1 MAKAKNEIG
10 NKYGKLLVIEEA
22 GIDSS
27 KHKMWRCQCD
37 CGNIIEVRGAKL
49 RSGDKTDCGCV
60 KKHGFVD
67 ETNNRY
73 GRLTVLELVGAKG
86 RDRSMRWKC
95 QCDCGN
101 IVEVAGKDLRQ
112 GKTQSCGCLMNEV
125 RGQSLVVDETGKIYG
140 RLTVIEKVKEQTGK
154 ARWICQCEC
163 GNITIANGT
172 DLRTGRV
179 LSCGCIS
186 SWGEQQILSILQN
199 NNIAYKKEKTF
210 ADLISAKGG
219 HPRFDFAIYN
229 DNGLCCLIEYQG
241 IQHYKDC
248 GDFGLE
254 QRNNTDALKQE
265 YCKVRDIHLYEVRYD
280 EPIEQAITAILKK
293 EGLL

>member
-210 ADLISAKGG
+210 TDLISTKGG

-248 GDFGLE
+248 GNFGLE

-265 YCKVRDIHLYEVRYD
+265 YCKARGIHLYEVRYD
-280 EPIEQAITAILKK
+280 EPIEQAIRTILEK

>member
-60 KKHGFVD
+60 KKHGFID

-86 RDRSMRWKC
+86 NDRGMRWRC

-112 GKTQSCGCLMNEV
+112 GKTQSCGCLMNET
-125 RGQSLVVDETGKIYG
+125 RGQSSIIDETGNIYG
-140 RLTVIEKVKEQTGK
+140 RLTVIERVKQETSG
-154 ARWICQCEC
+154 AHWLCQCKC
-163 GNITIANGT
+163 GNIIIAKGT
-172 DLRTGRV
+172 DLRRGAV

-199 NNIAYKKEKTF
+199 NNIAYKKEKAF
-210 ADLISAKGG
+210 DDLISAKGG

-248 GDFGLE
+248 GDFGAE
-254 QRNNTDALKQE
+254 QRNNTDALKKE
-265 YCKVRDIHLYEVRYD
+265 YCKVRGIRLYEVRYD
-280 EPIEQAITAILKK
+280 EPIEQAIKIILKK

>member
-67 ETNNRY
+67 EIDNRY
-73 GRLTVLELVGAKG
+73 GRLKVLELVGAKG
-86 RDRSMRWKC
+86 NDRGMRWKC

-101 IVEVAGKDLRQ
+101 IIEVAGRDLRQ
-112 GKTQSCGCLMNEV
+112 GKTQSCGCLMNES
-125 RGQSLVVDETGKIYG
+125 RGQSVVVDETGKIYG
-140 RLTVIEKVKEQTGK
+140 RLTVIERVKERTGK

-163 GNITIANGT
+163 GNITIANGA
-172 DLRTGRV
+172 DLRNGKV

-210 ADLISAKGG
+210 TDLISTKGG

-248 GDFGLE
+248 GDFGSE

-265 YCKVRDIHLYEVRYD
+265 YCKARGIHLYEVRYD
-280 EPIEQAITAILKK
+280 ESTEQAIKTILEK

>member
-1 MAKAKNEIG
+1 
-10 NKYGKLLVIEEA
+10 
-22 GIDSS
+22 
-27 KHKMWRCQCD
+27 
-37 CGNIIEVRGAKL
+37 
-49 RSGDKTDCGCV
+49 
-60 KKHGFVD
+60 
-67 ETNNRY
+67 
-73 GRLTVLELVGAKG
+73 
-86 RDRSMRWKC
+86 
-95 QCDCGN
+95 
-101 IVEVAGKDLRQ
+101 
-112 GKTQSCGCLMNEV
+112 MNEV
-125 RGQSLVVDETGKIYG
+125 RGQSLIVDETGKIYG
-140 RLTVIEKVKEQTGK
+140 RLTVIERVKEQTGK

-163 GNITIANGT
+163 GNITIVNGA
-172 DLRTGRV
+172 DLRTGSV

-248 GDFGLE
+248 GDFGSE

-265 YCKVRDIHLYEVRYD
+265 YCKARGIHLYEVRYD
-280 EPIEQAITAILKK
+280 EPIEQAISTILKK
-293 EGLL
+293 EGLI

>member
-86 RDRSMRWKC
+86 SDRGMRWKC

-101 IVEVAGKDLRQ
+101 IIEVAGKDLRQ

-140 RLTVIEKVKEQTGK
+140 RLTVIERVKEQSGK

-163 GNITIANGT
+163 GNITIVNGT
-172 DLRTGRV
+172 DLRTGKV

-199 NNIAYKKEKTF
+199 NNIAYKKEKAFT
-210 ADLISAKGG
+210 DLISAKGG

-248 GDFGLE
+248 GDFGSE

-265 YCKVRDIHLYEVRYD
+265 YCKARGIHLYEVRYD
-280 EPIEQAITAILKK
+280 EPIEQAIKTILEK

>member
-27 KHKMWRCQCD
+27 KHRMWRCQCD
-37 CGNIIEVRGAKL
+37 CGNIIGVRGAKL

-67 ETNNRY
+67 ETDNRY
-73 GRLTVLELVGAKG
+73 GRLKVLELAGTKG
-86 RDRSMRWKC
+86 SDRGMRWKC

-101 IVEVAGKDLRQ
+101 IIEVAGRDLRQ
-112 GKTQSCGCLMNEV
+112 GKTQSCGCLMNEA

-140 RLTVIEKVKEQTGK
+140 RLTVIERVKEQTGK

-163 GNITIANGT
+163 GNIAIVNGA
-172 DLRTGRV
+172 DLRTGGV

-210 ADLISAKGG
+210 TDLISTKGG

-248 GDFGLE
+248 GDFGSE
-254 QRNNTDALKQE
+254 QRNNTD
-265 YCKVRDIHLYEVRYD
+265 V
-280 EPIEQAITAILKK
+280 LKK
-293 EGLL
+293 

>member
-27 KHKMWRCQCD
+27 KHKVWRCQCD

-60 KKHGFVD
+60 KKHGFID

-86 RDRSMRWKC
+86 SDRGMRWKC

-101 IVEVAGKDLRQ
+101 IVEVAGRDLRQ

-125 RGQSLVVDETGKIYG
+125 RGQSVVVDETGRRYG
-140 RLTVIEKVKEQTGK
+140 KLLVLRRSDERSGK
-154 ARWICQCEC
+154 AFWVCRCDC
-163 GNITIANGT
+163 GNEAVVEGSV
-172 DLRTGRV
+172 LRTGRCV
-179 LSCGCIS
+179 SCGCLH
-186 SWGEQQILSILQN
+186 SWGEQQILQYLQEK
-199 NNIAYKKEKTF
+199 NIPHKKEYCF
-210 ADLISAKGG
+210 VDLVSEKGG
-219 HPRFDFAIYN
+219 HPRFDFALF
-229 DNGLCCLIEYQG
+229 DEKGLSCLIEFQG
-241 IQHYKDC
+241 IQHYQDK
-248 GDFGLE
+248 GIFGQV
-254 QRNNTDALKQE
+254 QRENTD
-265 YCKVRDIHLYEVRYD
+265 
-280 EPIEQAITAILKK
+280 ILKK
-293 EGLL
+293 EYCTKHNIPLYEIRYDDDIKQALKLILMKEGME

>member
-60 KKHGFVD
+60 KKHGFID

-73 GRLTVLELVGAKG
+73 GRLTVLELVGTKG

-163 GNITIANGT
+163 GNITIANGA

-210 ADLISAKGG
+210 VDLISTKGG

-248 GDFGLE
+248 GDFGSE

-265 YCKVRDIHLYEVRYD
+265 YCKARGIHLYEVRYD
-280 EPIEQAITAILKK
+280 ESIEQAIKAILKK

>member
-49 RSGDKTDCGCV
+49 RNGDKTDCGCV
-60 KKHGFVD
+60 KKHGFIN

-73 GRLTVLELVGAKG
+73 GRLKVLELVGAKG
-86 RDRSMRWKC
+86 SDRGMHWKC

-101 IVEVAGKDLRQ
+101 IIEVAGRDLRQ

-140 RLTVIEKVKEQTGK
+140 RLTVIERAKEQTGK

-163 GNITIANGT
+163 GNITIVNGA

-210 ADLISAKGG
+210 TDLISIKGG

-229 DNGLCCLIEYQG
+229 DNGLCCLVEYQG
-241 IQHYKDC
+241 IQHYEDR
-248 GDFGLE
+248 GEFGAE
-254 QRNNTDALKQE
+254 QRNSTDKLKRE
-265 YCKVRDIHLYEVRYD
+265 YCKSHNIRLYEIRYN
-280 EPIEQAITAILKK
+280 ESIEQAIKTILQK

>member
-27 KHKMWRCQCD
+27 KHKKWRCQCD

-73 GRLTVLELVGAKG
+73 GRLTVLELVGTKG

-140 RLTVIEKVKEQTGK
+140 RLTVIERVKEQTGK

-199 NNIAYKKEKTF
+199 NNIAYKKEKAFT
-210 ADLISAKGG
+210 DLISTKGG

-248 GDFGLE
+248 GDFGSE

-265 YCKVRDIHLYEVRYD
+265 YCKARGIHLYEVRYD
-280 EPIEQAITAILKK
+280 EPIEQAIKTILEK

>member
-60 KKHGFVD
+60 KKHGFID
-67 ETNNRY
+67 ETDNRY

-86 RDRSMRWKC
+86 SDRGMRWKC

-101 IVEVAGKDLRQ
+101 IIEVAGKDLRQ

-125 RGQSLVVDETGKIYG
+125 RGQSVVVDETGKIYG
-140 RLTVIEKVKEQTGK
+140 RLTVVERVKERTGK

-163 GNITIANGT
+163 GNITIANGA

-210 ADLISAKGG
+210 TDLISTKGG
-219 HPRFDFAIYN
+219 QPRFDFAIYN

-248 GDFGLE
+248 GDFGSE

-265 YCKVRDIHLYEVRYD
+265 YCKVRGIHLYEVRYD
-280 EPIEQAITAILKK
+280 EPIEQAIETILKK

>member
-60 KKHGFVD
+60 KKHGFID

-73 GRLTVLELVGAKG
+73 GRLTVLELVGIKG

-125 RGQSLVVDETGKIYG
+125 RGQSVVVDETGKIYG
-140 RLTVIEKVKEQTGK
+140 RLTVVERVKEQTGK

-163 GNITIANGT
+163 GNITIANGA

-210 ADLISAKGG
+210 VDLISTKGG

-241 IQHYKDC
+241 I
-248 GDFGLE
+248 
-254 QRNNTDALKQE
+254 
-265 YCKVRDIHLYEVRYD
+265 
-280 EPIEQAITAILKK
+280 
-293 EGLL
+293 

>member
-27 KHKMWRCQCD
+27 KHRMWRCQCD

-67 ETNNRY
+67 ETGKRY
-73 GRLTVLELVGAKG
+73 GRLKVLELAGAKG
-86 RDRSMRWKC
+86 SDRSMHWKC
-95 QCDCGN
+95 QCDCGS
-101 IVEVAGKDLRQ
+101 IIEVAGRDLRQ
-112 GKTQSCGCLMNEV
+112 GKTQSCGCLMNEA
-125 RGQSLVVDETGKIYG
+125 RGQSLFVDETGKIYG
-140 RLTVIEKVKEQTGK
+140 RLTVIERVKEQTGK

-163 GNITIANGT
+163 GNITIVNGA

-210 ADLISAKGG
+210 ADLISTKGG

-248 GDFGLE
+248 GDFGSE
-254 QRNNTDALKQE
+254 QRNNTDVLKQE
-265 YCKVRDIHLYEVRYD
+265 YCKVRGIHLYEVKYD
-280 EPIEQAITAILKK
+280 EPIEQAIKTILKK

>member
-27 KHKMWRCQCD
+27 KHRMWRCQCD

-73 GRLTVLELVGAKG
+73 GRLKVLELVGAKG
-86 RDRSMRWKC
+86 NDRGMHWKC

-101 IVEVAGKDLRQ
+101 IVEVAGRDLRQ
-112 GKTQSCGCLMNEV
+112 GKTQSCGCLMNEA

-140 RLTVIEKVKEQTGK
+140 RLTVIERVKEQTGK

-163 GNITIANGT
+163 GNIAIVNGA

-210 ADLISAKGG
+210 IDLISTKGG
-219 HPRFDFAIYN
+219 YPRFDFAIYN

-248 GDFGLE
+248 GDFGSE

-265 YCKVRDIHLYEVRYD
+265 YCKARGIRLYEIRYD
-280 EPIEQAITAILKK
+280 EPVEQAIKAILKK

>member
-60 KKHGFVD
+60 KKHGFID

-73 GRLTVLELVGAKG
+73 GRLTVLELVGTKG

-101 IVEVAGKDLRQ
+101 IIEVAGRDLRQ

-140 RLTVIEKVKEQTGK
+140 RLTVIERAKEQTGK

-163 GNITIANGT
+163 GNITIVNGAN
-172 DLRTGRV
+172 LRTGSV

-254 QRNNTDALKQE
+254 QRSNTDALKQE
-265 YCKVRDIHLYEVRYD
+265 YCKARGIHLYEVRYD
-280 EPIEQAITAILKK
+280 EPIEQAINTILKK